1 MALFVLA
8 CLVSVVT
15 AEAAR
20 RYYDRSLASERR
32 FRAAEDLAFDGFGIL
47 EAVRDPEGA
56 ISDFRWTY
64 ANPAL
69 ATMLRRSSEDLIGHK
84 LLELLPGHAF
94 TRCSF
99 QATFRSLK
107 RACRR
112 KPKRTTMPTVSAA
125 GFAPTS
131 SS

>member
-32 FRAAEDLAFDGFGIL
+32 SRAAEDLAFDGFGIL

-64 ANPAL
+64 A
-69 ATMLRRSSEDLIGHK
+69 
-84 LLELLPGHAF
+84 
-94 TRCSF
+94 
-99 QATFRSLK
+99 
-107 RACRR
+107 
-112 KPKRTTMPTVSAA
+112 TVSAA